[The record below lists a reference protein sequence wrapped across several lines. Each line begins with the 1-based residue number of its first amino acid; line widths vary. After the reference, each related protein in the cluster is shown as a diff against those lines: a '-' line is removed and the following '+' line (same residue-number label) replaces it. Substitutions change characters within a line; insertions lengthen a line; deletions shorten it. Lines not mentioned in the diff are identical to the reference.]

1 LSALF
6 RAATWVLP
14 LVLADVAAAAAA
26 APTGPSVETSRLF
39 GAETHHRHHR
49 RQKPSPTS
57 PRGGGRTF
65 SPTNGGGNGNGI
77 ASSRN
82 KREVAIRRRSNG
94 QQRRSSGWL
103 GWASDARQHAR
114 KHRLSGDSPAG
125 FIASPT
131 AALGQ
136 QRRGAR
142 TCGSSSGGYSPLR
155 SFGGGTEAGVQR
167 DGWVRTKRPGR
178 QQRQP
183 VPWGGGRG
191 SGGRRPS
198 PGVVILGGGTGDT
211 EYYSWTETDSDM
223 EVRVPLPPGTAAKS
237 VQLSVT
243 KTSLTLG
250 LQGREGPV
258 LKGSLKG
265 QVHADESHW
274 TMEEME
280 DTGEKV
286 LYLCLEKVADMEA
299 LAANSM
305 PQDWVGVLE
314 GEEPLNVY
322 YPDKDKDFDV
332 GEYVKRMGY
341 DRERDIGKVDK
352 AMFSDL
358 TAEMKE
364 NLQTTLPKSSFTDKD
379 DMIPVM
385 ADPKVS
391 PVIDTGVLG
400 LPTPPPREPEVVSDA
415 TANANAD
422 GTVSSGGGTVSSDG
436 DGAAAVDAEVVR
448 EGSWEAGFAPDL
460 GGAAAGDGSDDSA
473 YSPAGFRADADFN
486 VPIKDGETGDLTER
500 QREVAAGLRRTYEK
514 LVKTGMVQETN
525 PDGTPAKMPDMEEM
539 ARAYET
545 EGFMFKEGDFSEE
558 ELSKYMDMDMGMGMA
573 GLALDDDL
581 PGGDIDLDDPATRSA
596 FGLD

>member
-1 LSALF
+1 
-6 RAATWVLP
+6 
-14 LVLADVAAAAAA
+14 
-26 APTGPSVETSRLF
+26 
-39 GAETHHRHHR
+39 
-49 RQKPSPTS
+49 
-57 PRGGGRTF
+57 
-65 SPTNGGGNGNGI
+65 
-77 ASSRN
+77 
-82 KREVAIRRRSNG
+82 
-94 QQRRSSGWL
+94 
-103 GWASDARQHAR
+103 
-114 KHRLSGDSPAG
+114 
-125 FIASPT
+125 
-131 AALGQ
+131 
-136 QRRGAR
+136 
-142 TCGSSSGGYSPLR
+142 SPLR
-155 SFGGGTEAGVQR
+155 SFGGGTRAGVQR
-167 DGWVRTKRPGR
+167 DGCVRTKRPGR

-191 SGGRRPS
+191 GGGRRPS
-198 PGVVILGGGTGDT
+198 SDVVIVGGGTGDT

-250 LQGREGPV
+250 LKGREGPV

-332 GEYVKRMGY
+332 DEYVKRMGY

-400 LPTPPPREPEVVSDA
+400 LPTPPPREPEVVPDA
-415 TANANAD
+415 TVNVNAD
-422 GTVSSGGGTVSSDG
+422 GIVSNGDDGATVSN
-436 DGAAAVDAEVVR
+436 AVDAEVVR

-473 YSPAGFRADADFN
+473 YSPVGFRADADFN
-486 VPIKDGETGDLTER
+486 VPMKDGETGDLTGR

-525 PDGTPAKMPDMEEM
+525 PD
-539 ARAYET
+539 
-545 EGFMFKEGDFSEE
+545 
-558 ELSKYMDMDMGMGMA
+558 
-573 GLALDDDL
+573 
-581 PGGDIDLDDPATRSA
+581 
-596 FGLD
+596 